1 MIYNESVV
9 GEHPARDG
17 YRLEFFV
24 EGNVELGFQSGSG
37 SFDVEFPDFKVTGLN
52 LYGEDQLRLPTGLGR
67 QVSDDFLLLENQI
80 NLECFF
86 SGEYDQSGVRNIKE
100 LVIFTGANA
109 SFNADTLDNTNA
121 IASSSLQLF
130 EPPSSEDADRVFFNL
145 PITAEQIDNR
155 TGENIFYRAI
165 GKDYLTQ
172 RNISPSVGGK
182 MFGGFAENTLINTD
196 VYRISRN
203 SIRDIE
209 FTSSSQV
216 DIFTGS
222 NIIIDGDI
230 ILDFSARLRLRT
242 DDAVTISGDEGAVLI
257 SSDTTNFPVTDNAIY
272 ISGIFSEFG
281 VSSLL
286 DADGATREGF
296 LLRFNN

>member
-1 MIYNESVV
+1 
-9 GEHPARDG
+9 
-17 YRLEFFV
+17 
-24 EGNVELGFQSGSG
+24 
-37 SFDVEFPDFKVTGLN
+37 
-52 LYGEDQLRLPTGLGR
+52 
-67 QVSDDFLLLENQI
+67 
-80 NLECFF
+80 
-86 SGEYDQSGVRNIKE
+86 
-100 LVIFTGANA
+100 
-109 SFNADTLDNTNA
+109 
-121 IASSSLQLF
+121 
-130 EPPSSEDADRVFFNL
+130 
-145 PITAEQIDNR
+145 
-155 TGENIFYRAI
+155 
-165 GKDYLTQ
+165 
-172 RNISPSVGGK
+172 

-242 DDAVTISGDEGAVLI
+242 NDAVTISGDEGAVLV
-257 SSDTTNFPVTDNAIY
+257 SSDTTNFPVIDNAIY